1 MRRQTVK
8 YCEHFLCSLVNQIRT
23 VKEQALK
30 GGDSHHIEQLIYLL
44 DALSACVGSLHE
56 RNHESLIHEV
66 LSISIWKSCQA
77 SHKLFAYFSSSTF
90 CPLRRQASPRVSPMF
105 RAPSS

>member
-1 MRRQTVK
+1 MNNS
-8 YCEHFLCSLVNQIRT
+8 EHFLCSLVNQIRT

-66 LSISIWKSCQA
+66 LSISIWKSCQVTRK
-77 SHKLFAYFSSSTF
+77 SLPIS
-90 CPLRRQASPRVSPMF
+90 QV
-105 RAPSS
+105 AP